1 MAFRRQRGD
10 KWEFTFKRAGVLEK
24 PLTLYFSSEAE
35 GDAFAVKLESLLD
48 KGIVPTEYQTTHR
61 INTIETLSRMYLRDA
76 HVKPKDVDVL
86 GTVCNAVGP
95 TAIDNIDAKWVDN
108 WISDM
113 KRIDKLAPAT
123 IRGKVGALARCTD
136 WGIRKGLLLMPDH
149 PFRTLPNGYANYTK
163 LDEALAG
170 EKRED
175 IERDRRL
182 EPGEYEKIMAVIDA
196 GILPR
201 KQRPYTLPDKL
212 AIKTM
217 MVLALESAMR
227 LRELY
232 TLTVDQVNLKKLT
245 VFLDKTKNGDKR
257 QVPLTSVALAALN
270 DYLPSRTVQAANPKD
285 TPAHAERRKN
295 ALFPWWNGGM
305 ERKYLRDRSDYL
317 SKLYIAIFTQALC
330 DDLKF
335 HDLRHEAT
343 SRIYERTKL
352 TDLQISKITGH
363 RSLVVLRRYA
373 NLRGSD
379 LAASMW

>member
-1 MAFRRQRGD
+1 MEFRRQRGD

-24 PLTLYFSSEAE
+24 PLYLTFNTEAE
-35 GDAFAVKLESLLD
+35 GDAFAVKLNALLD

-170 EKRED
+170 ELRED

-212 AIKTM
+212 ALKTM

-257 QVPLTSVALAALN
+257 QVPITTVALAALT
-270 DYLPSRTVQAANPKD
+270 DYLEKRTEQAADPKD
-285 TPAHAERRKN
+285 TPAQADRRKN

-305 ERKYLRDRSDYL
+305 ELKYLHDRSDYL
-317 SKLYIAIFTQALC
+317 SKLYIAIFTQAGC
-330 DDLKF
+330 EDLKF